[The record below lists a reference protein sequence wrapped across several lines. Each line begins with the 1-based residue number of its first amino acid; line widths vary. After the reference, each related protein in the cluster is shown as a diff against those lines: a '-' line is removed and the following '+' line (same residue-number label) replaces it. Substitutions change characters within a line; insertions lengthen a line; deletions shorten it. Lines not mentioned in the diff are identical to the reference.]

1 MADVTTTFAA
11 KDESFAKTV
20 ENLQGRLKGF
30 DGDVK
35 NFSGRVGEL
44 ASSFGKLL
52 GPLAAMGAAFLGVK
66 SAADAFF
73 GAIAKGG
80 ELNDLSAR
88 TGESAGNL
96 AILQR
101 AFENAGSS
109 AGAVGPMINRL
120 QRFIVEAGDS
130 ASAQA
135 QALGGLGI
143 SLEDL
148 KTKSPLEQMQTL
160 ASAISNVED
169 PAQRTAIA
177 MQIFGRSGG
186 ELMPLLRAMGVEL
199 DTARAQLGAWPEAL
213 DKSNQALDAIGDNF
227 TAIKN
232 KGIEFATG
240 LLVNVAPG
248 LAEVT
253 KKIAEIDAA
262 RLGMIL
268 SDHLQNF
275 LKAADGAL
283 NFTKNLDAVKI
294 AIQGMADGQISE
306 GLSLMFVTA
315 KIQALSLVNEFVRS
329 FVAALQTIGGFF
341 GKMFASDGAFVHL
354 IKTAAN
360 IAGGFLS
367 EKLFSAM
374 ASFLEGMGPMF
385 SQMAE
390 NARYSAETA
399 TRSTEMLIKGLG
411 AQVDLVGEQ
420 MDNAGAAMPKAFAE
434 NRSQLQPMFDLTDEL
449 EEQKRLQENIKSN
462 LAASAQNAGQ
472 TADNVSRA
480 NENATGFG
488 EKVGQAK
495 GDLQFAADLYT
506 GPSGVTQSAKDAAR
520 KTIEASGKTVS
531 AFDAAQKSAKSV
543 EQSIATAATN
553 FGRSVTESGRTFKQ
567 EVSGNLG
574 RLFESLRG
582 FATESTLQQAVT
594 ELRLIK
600 EKVGNPVLVN

>member
-30 DGDVK
+30 EGGVQGFTGK
-35 NFSGRVGEL
+35 VGEM
-44 ASSFGKLL
+44 AAGFGKLL
-52 GPLAAMGAAFLGVK
+52 GPLAAAGAAFLGIK
-66 SAADAFF
+66 SAAEAFF
-73 GAIAKGG
+73 GAIRVGG

-169 PAQRTAIA
+169 PAQRTALA

-199 DTARAQLGAWPEAL
+199 DTARAQLGAWPAAL

-268 SDHLQNF
+268 SEHLANF

-283 NFTKNLDAVKI
+283 NFSKNLDAVKI
-294 AIQGMADGQISE
+294 AIQGMASGQISE
-306 GLSLMFVTA
+306 GLSLLFVTA
-315 KIQALSLVNEFVRS
+315 KIQALSLVNEFVKS
-329 FVAALQTIGGFF
+329 FTAGLQTIGGFF
-341 GKMFASDGAFVHL
+341 ANMFDSKGALFHL
-354 IKTAAN
+354 MSTLFGAMGN
-360 IAGGFLS
+360 IMQ

-374 ASFLEGMGPMF
+374 AGILEQFGPWGAK
-385 SQMAE
+385 MA
-390 NARYSAETA
+390 AALTMHAETA
-399 TRSTEMLIKGLG
+399 ANSYKMAMFGIG

-420 MDNAGAAMPKAFAE
+420 MFNAGAAMPKAFAE
-434 NRSQLQPMFDLTDEL
+434 NRSKLDPLFDITDEIA
-449 EEQKRLQENIKSN
+449 EQTRLQENIKAN
-462 LAASAQNAGQ
+462 LAASAQEAGK
-472 TADNVSRA
+472 TADNVGRA
-480 NENATGFG
+480 NENATGFKD
-488 EKVGQAK
+488 KVTAATD
-495 GDLQFAADLYT
+495 DLNFSADLYT
-506 GPSGVTQSAKDAAR
+506 GPGGVAAATKDAAA
-520 KTIEASGKTVS
+520 KTSSASRDTMD
-531 AFDAAQKSAKSV
+531 AFNTAKGAGEKLETNLKNAA
-543 EQSIATAATN
+543 IN
-553 FGRSVTESGRTFKQ
+553 FGREVLESGRLFKQ
-567 EVSGNLG
+567 DITAAMGQLTSFTKGL
-574 RLFESLRG
+574 
-582 FATESTLQQAVT
+582 ATESTLQRAANAL
-594 ELRLIK
+594 ERLERK
-600 EKVGNPVLVN
+600 LPQPVLT